1 MHALLILTQYMKTDI
16 IILAAGVG
24 SRLRPLT
31 DLVPKCLVTVNGEA
45 ILERLLKQ
53 IDATTNLTK
62 NIFIVTGYKAE
73 VLMDFVD
80 NLGIRVNYVPNFDFA
95 STNNMYSL
103 NLALKQ
109 TDPEANFVIINAD
122 CFYDQQIV
130 SDVLHAGGNFIAVDK
145 GMFNAESMKV
155 KTDAEGR
162 ITAMAKSLTEAPETF
177 VSMDIY
183 CLTKEFKQSLLQ
195 ITDEIINAGD
205 LNSWTEVAL
214 DLLSRTE
221 HRIFPLDFTS
231 KNWME
236 IDDHSDLKKAE
247 EIFGEKLIKE

>member
-1 MHALLILTQYMKTDI
+1 MKKDI

-31 DLVPKCLVTVNGEA
+31 DLVPKCLVAVNGEA
-45 ILERLLKQ
+45 ILERVLKQ
-53 IDATTNLTK
+53 LNATTDVDK
-62 NIFIVTGYKAE
+62 NIFIVTGYKSD
-73 VLMDFVD
+73 VLTDFVD
-80 NLGIRVNYVPNFDFA
+80 RLGIPVNYVPNVDFET
-95 STNNMYSL
+95 TNNMYSL

-109 TDPEANFVIINAD
+109 TDPQADLVIINAD

-130 SDVLHAGGNFIAVDK
+130 SNILHAKGNFIAVDK
-145 GMFNAESMKV
+145 GVFSAESMKV
-155 KTDAEGR
+155 KTDADGR
-162 ITAMAKSLTEAPETF
+162 IIAMAKVLTEAPGTY

-195 ITDEIINAGD
+195 TTENVINGGD

-214 DLLSRTE
+214 DMLSRSD
-221 HRIFPLDFTS
+221 HRIYPLDFTG

-236 IDDHSDLKKAE
+236 IDDHADLRKAE
-247 EIFGEKLIKE
+247 EIFSVKLIQD

>member
-1 MHALLILTQYMKTDI
+1 MTTDI

-53 IDATTNLTK
+53 INATTDLNK

-73 VLMDFVD
+73 VLTDFVD
-80 NLGIRVNYVPNFDFA
+80 RLGIRVNYVPNIEFE

-103 NLALKQ
+103 NLALRQ
-109 TDPEANFVIINAD
+109 TDPGADLVIINAD
-122 CFYDQQIV
+122 CFYDEQIV
-130 SDVLHAGGNFIAVDK
+130 SDILHAHGNFIAVDK
-145 GMFNAESMKV
+145 GIFNAESMKV

-162 ITAMAKSLTEAPETF
+162 IIAMAKSLTKAIETF

-183 CLTKEFKQSLLQ
+183 CFTNEFKQSLLK
-195 ITDEIINAGD
+195 ITDEIIDAGD

-214 DLLSRTE
+214 DLLSRSE
-221 HRIFPLDFTS
+221 HHIFPLDFTS
-231 KNWME
+231 RNWME
-236 IDDHSDLKKAE
+236 IDDHADLKKAE
-247 EIFGEKLIKE
+247 EIFGEKLIQE

>member
-1 MHALLILTQYMKTDI
+1 MKKDI

-45 ILERLLKQ
+45 ILERVLKQ
-53 IDATTNLTK
+53 LNSVTDVEK

-73 VLMDFVD
+73 VLTDFVAG
-80 NLGIRVNYVPNFDFA
+80 LGIPVNYVPNVDFET
-95 STNNMYSL
+95 TNNMYSL

-109 TDPEANFVIINAD
+109 SDPEADLVIINAD

-130 SDVLHAGGNFIAVDK
+130 SNILHAQGNFIAVDK
-145 GMFNAESMKV
+145 GIFNAESMKV
-155 KTDAEGR
+155 KTDAEGK
-162 ITAMAKSLTEAPETF
+162 IIAMAKSLTEEPGTY

-183 CLTKEFKQSLLQ
+183 CLNKAFKQSLLQ
-195 ITDEIINAGD
+195 TTDEVINGGD

-214 DLLSRTE
+214 DLLSRSE
-221 HRIFPLDFTS
+221 HRLYPLDFTG

-236 IDDHSDLKKAE
+236 IDDHADLRKAE
-247 EIFGEKLIKE
+247 EIFLEKLIED